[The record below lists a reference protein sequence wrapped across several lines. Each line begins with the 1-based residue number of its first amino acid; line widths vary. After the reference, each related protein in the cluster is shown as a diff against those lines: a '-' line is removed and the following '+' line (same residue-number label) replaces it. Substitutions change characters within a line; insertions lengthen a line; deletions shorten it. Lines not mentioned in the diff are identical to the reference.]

1 LLQGLTRQDWQA
13 AAQCLQAHE
22 ATATLPDKVQL
33 LSGQEINRKLK
44 ARLQELPN
52 APDTTCSW
60 LAAWMW

>member
-13 AAQCLQAHE
+13 AAQCLQAQLTSAVIDE

-44 ARLQELPN
+44 ARLQ
-52 APDTTCSW
+52 
-60 LAAWMW
+60 